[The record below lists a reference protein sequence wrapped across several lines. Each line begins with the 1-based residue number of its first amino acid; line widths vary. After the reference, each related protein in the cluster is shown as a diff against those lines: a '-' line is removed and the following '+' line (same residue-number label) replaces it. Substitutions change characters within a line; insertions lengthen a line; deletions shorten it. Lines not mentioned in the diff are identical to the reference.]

1 MWRYFRLALRIIALE
16 VRRLS
21 SVEAGDIFIH
31 PRDGVQ
37 SCDVRSSTSVL
48 SCQEITW
55 RTTVKFKV
63 INIKWKH
70 FLLDKVEQFKW
81 FDTRIRN
88 QLACHSLFSLSIG
101 QRHVTCCTNDPF
113 CVRLVRANSG
123 RFKNI
128 SLVKRFAYHVRVSWS
143 SRFYS
148 CEGEGWVS
156 CPVSWLWRGVVLLR
170 VSVNQMRDW
179 YILRRNCNSYFLL
192 QCIFLLLTE

>member
-55 RTTVKFKV
+55 RATVKFKV

-70 FLLDKVEQFKW
+70 FLRDKVEQFKW

-128 SLVKRFAYHVRVSWS
+128 GSRDHRVFTHA
-143 SRFYS
+143 R
-148 CEGEGWVS
+148 GRGGVS